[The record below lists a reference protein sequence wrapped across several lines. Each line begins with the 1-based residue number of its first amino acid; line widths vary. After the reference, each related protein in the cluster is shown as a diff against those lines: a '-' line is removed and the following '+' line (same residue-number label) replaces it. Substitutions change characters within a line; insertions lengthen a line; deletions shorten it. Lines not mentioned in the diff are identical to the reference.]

1 MPLTLCFICVFNA
14 TKKRIAEIDQRPSY
28 TDCDRC
34 RQPTCRGH
42 GKAIGSDRFLCI
54 RCLEHDRR

>member
-1 MPLTLCFICVFNA
+1 MMPIALCFICVFNA
-14 TKKRIAEIDQRPSY
+14 SKKRIPDADQRPSY

-42 GKAIGSDRFLCI
+42 GKAATSERFLCI
-54 RCLEHDRR
+54 RCIGAGA